1 MSPLSFYFLVAIC
14 IEKLKEKG
22 HEPGSDVLEQNDEDL
37 LINLNI
43 KHLKVRRTENS
54 FCLNSPLRG
63 ALYSHSMNINN
74 CFITSI
80 ASVFAN

>member
-1 MSPLSFYFLVAIC
+1 MSPYSFYFLVAIC

-54 FCLNSPLRG
+54 FCLNSISSKG
-63 ALYSHSMNINN
+63 
-74 CFITSI
+74 CF
-80 ASVFAN
+80 VFSFNEHK